1 MMRGRIFLEPEPG
14 PLARNNQLEDEG
26 YRRHEFG
33 GLLEGGPVDLSGRG
47 KEAPSPINVR
57 MTPTWHDIRK

>member
-1 MMRGRIFLEPEPG
+1 MMRGRIFLEPG

-33 GLLEGGPVDLSGRG
+33 GLLEGGPV
-47 KEAPSPINVR
+47 EPE
-57 MTPTWHDIRK
+57 